1 MGYTENTIVNETDR
15 FYYFRTMSV
24 QVQEVSK
31 IYGEQKAVDHISF
44 EVNDG
49 EILGFLGPNGAG
61 KSTTMKMITGY
72 LPTTEGNIFVDGIDM
87 QTNPIEGRK
96 LIGYLPESNPLYKD
110 MFVKE
115 YLQFIANVYQLSNK
129 KQAIDRVIEMTGLGV
144 EQHKYIHQ
152 LSKGYKQRV
161 GLAQALIHDPKI
173 LILDEPTTGLDPNQL
188 SEIRKLIQNLGK
200 SKTIIFSTHIMQE
213 VQAVCNR
220 VMIIQKGKIVA
231 DNTVQGLTTQ
241 LTGGAIVRFTLERP
255 IDTRLFQNQEFIQ
268 RIETTGSSSYQM
280 SGKDAF
286 RMKKILFDI
295 AVQQDN
301 AILQLEDVGADLEDA
316 FKLLTNST
324 K

>member
-1 MGYTENTIVNETDR
+1 
-15 FYYFRTMSV
+15 MSV

-44 EVNDG
+44 DVKDG

-72 LPTTEGNIFVDGIDM
+72 LPTTEGKIYVDGIDM
-87 QTNPIEGRK
+87 QTNAIEGRK

-144 EQHKYIHQ
+144 EQNKYIHQ

-188 SEIRKLIQNLGK
+188 AEIRNLIQELGK

-231 DNTVQGLTTQ
+231 DNTVQGLTSQ
-241 LTGGAIVRFTLERP
+241 LSGASSITFTLERP
-255 IDTRLFQNQEFIQ
+255 INIDFFKQYDFIQ
-268 RIETTGSSSYQM
+268 LVEKKGNSSYQM
-280 SGKDAF
+280 SGTDVF
-286 RMKKILFDI
+286 RMKKTLFDL

-301 AILQLEDVGADLEDA
+301 AILHLTDVGTDLEDA
-316 FKLLTNST
+316 FKLLTNRRN
-324 K
+324 

>member
-1 MGYTENTIVNETDR
+1 
-15 FYYFRTMSV
+15 MSV
-24 QVQEVSK
+24 QVQLVSK
-31 IYGEQKAVDHISF
+31 VYGEQKAVDQISF

-72 LPTTEGNIFVDGIDM
+72 LPTTEGQIFVNGIDM
-87 QTNPIEGRK
+87 QTNAIEGRK
-96 LIGYLPESNPLYKD
+96 LIGYLPENNPLYKE
-110 MFVKE
+110 MYVKE
-115 YLQFIANVYQLSNK
+115 YLQFIANVYQIKNK

-144 EQHKYIHQ
+144 EQHKFIHQ

-161 GLAQALIHDPKI
+161 GLAQALINDPKI

-188 SEIRKLIQNLGK
+188 SEIRKLIQELGK

-231 DNTVQGLTTQ
+231 DNTVQGITSQ
-241 LTGGAIVRFTLERP
+241 LSGASRIRFTLERL
-255 IDTRLFQNQEFIQ
+255 IDTNHLLEKNFIHTV
-268 RIETTGSSSYQM
+268 EKTGSSTYLMTGS
-280 SGKDAF
+280 DLF
-286 RMKKILFDI
+286 RMKKALFEI

-301 AILQLEDVGADLEDA
+301 AILQLQDIGTDLEDA
-316 FKLLTNST
+316 FKLLTHPSA
-324 K
+324 